1 MDQDTINRDFWNCI
15 VQSDLPGALA
25 ALAHGAQV
33 DYKNPDDH
41 HCTALHKAVQNG
53 NEIVVDFLLQWSSNV
68 NQPDDDG
75 YTSLHHAALS
85 SNVRLVLSLLKR
97 HAKSDVKD
105 NDGKVNPLL
114 CTPRKS
120 NLLLR

>member
-1 MDQDTINRDFWNCI
+1 
-15 VQSDLPGALA
+15 
-25 ALAHGAQV
+25 
-33 DYKNPDDH
+33 
-41 HCTALHKAVQNG
+41 
-53 NEIVVDFLLQWSSNV
+53 VDFLLQWSSNV